1 MSKIILLNGAGS
13 SGKTS
18 IARSI
23 QYLSEEQWLTFGVDA
38 FIQMTPYP
46 SPGKDSE
53 YFSFVPSKNI
63 RGPLMSVVSRP
74 EGNKLFGAIADFS
87 LLLANRSNN
96 LIIDEVLFDDD
107 ALKPY
112 VEKLSEHT
120 VYFVGVKCDLHVM
133 QEREYL
139 RRDRALGLANDQIDR
154 VHNGTREYDLTV
166 DTSNSPV
173 FKIASE
179 ILDFI
184 KLEQCPKG
192 FINMREK
199 LY

>member
-1 MSKIILLNGAGS
+1 
-13 SGKTS
+13 
-18 IARSI
+18 
-23 QYLSEEQWLTFGVDA
+23 
-38 FIQMTPYP
+38 
-46 SPGKDSE
+46 
-53 YFSFVPSKNI
+53 
-63 RGPLMSVVSRP
+63 MSVESKP
-74 EGNKLFGAIADFS
+74 EGNKLFGVMADFS

-96 LIIDEVLFDDD
+96 LIIDEVLFGDD
-107 ALKPY
+107 ALKSY

-154 VHNGTREYDLTV
+154 VHNGTREYDLTL
-166 DTSNSPV
+166 DTSNAPV

-179 ILDFI
+179 IIDFI

-192 FINMREK
+192 LINMREK
-199 LY
+199 LC